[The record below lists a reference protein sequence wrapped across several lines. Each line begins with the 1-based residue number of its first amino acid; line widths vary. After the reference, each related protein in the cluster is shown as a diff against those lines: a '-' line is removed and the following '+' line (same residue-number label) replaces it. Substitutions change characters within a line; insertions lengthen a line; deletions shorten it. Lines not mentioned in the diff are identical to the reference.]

1 MGLRWLVMPLVVV
14 IGAFGVAQTK
24 PTSQIKPQVKPYQV
38 SLSLKKVT
46 NLNQFIIPDDAKM
59 MLAKN
64 LFVVCPADH
73 WQPFFVY
80 EENAYHRIPNFA
92 TVDSV
97 LHLYH
102 LFFNF
107 ALRRLEEQKL
117 LPLAQQLTTKLLA
130 QCLQTCKAAPTREL
144 KEAALNN
151 VAYVA
156 VAANLL
162 GLKVNIPKETQPKV
176 AKELQLIRDRAG
188 LVKGAILPYAIDY
201 TQFIPRGHY
210 TRTEQLK
217 RYFMAMMWYG
227 LFPFTPRY
235 RDSEGKL
242 HWSPV
247 TTRQALLLTYDL
259 YAANLQDT
267 WDKLF
272 TPINFFVGFADDLT
286 PAEVKLLVEQVYGK
300 NPNLS
305 AFTDEAKFKVFMER
319 FTKLRQP
326 QIKPKIVWTAGTL
339 PNLPD
344 PETPQL
350 RLLGQRYTPDS
361 EILQELSEP
370 LQRPI
375 PCGLDVMA
383 VLGSE
388 RAKQIHDA
396 GYRVHGLPKNFSMMA
411 WNEYLKKRQEF
422 IERFR
427 RLQQSEWTRNLYW
440 SWLWVL
446 KSLLQPF
453 GEGYPSF
460 MRTTAWQDKS
470 LQTALSSWAQLR
482 HDTILYVKQSL
493 SLAEGGEREEKLVKG
508 YVEPNVEAWRRLLH
522 LVRQTRQLLQ
532 PRGLLV
538 ETIAEKL
545 NEFEDMVAFLLR
557 CAEKQLSNR
566 PLTNDE
572 YWRLQLIGGEMDS
585 LALYVVSDGKAG
597 DWSEIVHPADRNMAC
612 IADVHTADVRFGGLG
627 HVALEEA
634 VGHAHEIFVIVP
646 IEGKFV
652 LTRGAVLS
660 YYEFLQPA
668 DKRLTDEQW
677 QEILKKRKAP
687 PQPAWVRSFTVPT
700 RIRIKEV
707 PVP

>member
-1 MGLRWLVMPLVVV
+1 MSRWLAIWVALNF
-14 IGAFGVAQTK
+14 ATFGFT
-24 PTSQIKPQVKPYQV
+24 QIKPQVKPYRV
-38 SLSLKKVT
+38 SPSLKEVV
-46 NLNQFIIPDDAKM
+46 NIRQFIIPKDAQT

-73 WQPFFVY
+73 LQPFFIY
-80 EENAYHRIPNFA
+80 EQNAYHLIPNFV

-107 ALRRLEEQKL
+107 ALRRLEEEKL
-117 LPLAQQLTTKLLA
+117 IPLAEQLTTKLLA
-130 QCLQTCKAAPTREL
+130 QCLQTYKYAPTKEL
-144 KEAALNN
+144 KEAALRN

-162 GLKVNIPKETQPKV
+162 NLKASIPKEAQQMVT
-176 AKELQLIRDRAG
+176 KELKLIQERAR
-188 LVKGAILPYAIDY
+188 LEVGAILPYAIDY

-210 TRTEQLK
+210 TRTEKLK

-235 RDSEGKL
+235 RDSRGNL

-247 TTRQALLLTYDL
+247 TTRQALLLTHDL
-259 YAANLQDT
+259 YTARLQDT

-272 TPINFFVGFADDLT
+272 TPINYFVGFADDLT
-286 PAEVKLLVEQVYGK
+286 PSEVKGLAEKIFGR
-300 NPNLS
+300 LS
-305 AFTDEAKFKVFMER
+305 LRSFADEAKFKEFMQQ
-319 FTKLRQP
+319 FTKMRMP
-326 QIKPKIVWTAGTL
+326 QIKPKIAWLAGEL
-339 PNLPD
+339 PPLPD
-344 PETPQL
+344 PETPQM

-361 EILQELSEP
+361 EILQELSHP
-370 LQRPI
+370 IARPI

-383 VLGSE
+383 VIGSE

-396 GYRVHGLPKNFSMMA
+396 GYRVHGLPKNFSMNA
-411 WNEYLKKRQEF
+411 WGDYPKVRQKF
-422 IERFR
+422 IERFS
-427 RLQQSEWTRNLYW
+427 RLSQSDWTRNLYW

-446 KSLLQPF
+446 QSLLKPF

-460 MRTTAWQDKS
+460 MRTMAWQDKS
-470 LQTALSSWAQLR
+470 LQTALASWSQLR
-482 HDTILYVKQSL
+482 HDTILYVKQSFVA
-493 SLAEGGEREEKLVKG
+493 AEGGEETPKLVKG
-508 YVEPNVEAWRRLLH
+508 YVEPNLEAWRRLLH

-538 ETIAEKL
+538 STIAEKL
-545 NEFEDMVAFLLR
+545 NDFEDIVSFLLR
-557 CAEKQLSNR
+557 CVEKQLQNK
-566 PLTNDE
+566 PLTKDE
-572 YWRLQLIGGEMDS
+572 YRRLQFIGGEIDY
-585 LALYVVSDGKAG
+585 LALYIVSDGKAH
-597 DWSEIVHPADRNMAC
+597 DWSEVIHPADRNMAC
-612 IADVHTADVRFGGLG
+612 VADVHTADVRLGGLG
-627 HVALEEA
+627 HKALEEA
-634 VGHAHEIFVIVP
+634 VGYAHEIFVIVP
-646 IEGKFV
+646 IEGKLV
-652 LTRGAVLS
+652 LARGSVLS

-677 QEILKKRKAP
+677 QEMLKKRKAP

-700 RIRIKEV
+700 KIRIKEV

>member
-1 MGLRWLVMPLVVV
+1 MMLRWLAILV
-14 IGAFGVAQTK
+14 ALNFATFGFT
-24 PTSQIKPQVKPYQV
+24 QIKPQVKPYRV
-38 SLSLKKVT
+38 SSSLKEVV
-46 NLNQFIIPDDAKM
+46 NLHQFIIPKDAKA

-80 EENAYHRIPNFA
+80 EENAYHRIPNFI

-107 ALRRLEEQKL
+107 ALRRLEEEKL
-117 LPLAQQLTTKLLA
+117 LPLAEQLTTKLLA
-130 QCLQTCKAAPTREL
+130 QCLQTYKNAPTREL
-144 KEAALNN
+144 KDAALRN

-162 GLKVNIPKETQPKV
+162 KLKAKIPEEAQQMVTSELKLIQAKDGLKV
-176 AKELQLIRDRAG
+176 
-188 LVKGAILPYAIDY
+188 GAILPYVIDY

-210 TRTEQLK
+210 TRTEKLK

-235 RDSEGKL
+235 RDSKGNL

-247 TTRQALLLTYDL
+247 TTRQALLLTHDL
-259 YAANLQDT
+259 YAANLQDI

-272 TPINFFVGFADDLT
+272 VPINYFVGFADDLT
-286 PAEVKLLVEQVYGK
+286 PSEVKGLAEKVFG
-300 NPNLS
+300 NLS
-305 AFTDEAKFKVFMER
+305 LQAFTNEAKFKEFMQQ
-319 FTKLRQP
+319 FTKMRMP
-326 QIKPKIVWTAGTL
+326 QIKPKIEWIAGRL
-339 PNLPD
+339 PPLPD
-344 PETPQL
+344 PETPQM

-361 EILQELSEP
+361 EILQELSHP
-370 LQRPI
+370 GRPI

-383 VLGSE
+383 VIGSE
-388 RAKQIHDA
+388 RAKQILDA
-396 GYRVHGLPKNFSMMA
+396 GYRVHGMNAWGDYPKV
-411 WNEYLKKRQEF
+411 RQKLM
-422 IERFR
+422 ERFS
-427 RLQQSEWTRNLYW
+427 RLSESEWTRNLYW

-446 KSLLQPF
+446 QSLLKPF

-470 LQTALSSWAQLR
+470 LQTALASWAQLR

-493 SLAEGGEREEKLVKG
+493 VAAEGGEGEMPKLVKG
-508 YVEPNVEAWRRLLH
+508 YVEPNWEAWRRLLN

-538 ETIAEKL
+538 STIAEKL
-545 NEFEDMVAFLLR
+545 NDFEDMVTFLFR
-557 CAEKQLSNR
+557 CVEKQLQNK
-566 PLTNDE
+566 PLTEDE
-572 YWRLQLIGGEMDS
+572 YKRLQFIGGEMDY
-585 LALYVVSDGKAG
+585 LALYVISDGKARA
-597 DWSEIVHPADRNMAC
+597 WSEIIHPADRNMAC
-612 IADVHTADVRFGGLG
+612 VADVHTANHL
-627 HVALEEA
+627 ALEEA

-646 IEGKFV
+646 IEGKLV
-652 LTRGAVLS
+652 LARGSVLS

-677 QEILKKRKAP
+677 QEMLKKRKAP
-687 PQPAWVRSFTVPT
+687 PQPAWVKSFTIPT
-700 RIRIKEV
+700 KIRIKEV
-707 PVP
+707 SVP

>member
-1 MGLRWLVMPLVVV
+1 MALRWLVMSLMFAVS
-14 IGAFGVAQTK
+14 AFGVT
-24 PTSQIKPQVKPYQV
+24 QIKPQVKPYRV
-38 SLSLKKVT
+38 SPSLNEVT
-46 NLNQFIIPDDAKM
+46 NLKQFIIPKDAQA

-80 EENAYHRIPNFA
+80 EENAYHRIPNFV

-107 ALRRLEEQKL
+107 ALRRLEEEKL
-117 LPLAQQLTTKLLA
+117 LPLAQELTTKLLA
-130 QCLQTCKAAPTREL
+130 QCLRTYKAAPTKEL
-144 KEAALNN
+144 KEAALRN

-162 GLKVNIPKETQPKV
+162 GLKANIPKEAQPMV
-176 AKELQLIRDRAG
+176 AKELQLIRNREG
-188 LVKGAILPYAIDY
+188 FKVGAILPYAIDY

-227 LFPFTPRY
+227 LAPFAPVAINP
-235 RDSEGKL
+235 EGKREAF
-242 HWSPV
+242 PQV
-247 TTRQALLLTYDL
+247 ARQAVLIVSDL
-259 YAANLQDT
+259 YAAKLQDT

-286 PAEVKLLVEQVYGK
+286 PAEVKPLIEQVYGK
-300 NPNLS
+300 APNLS
-305 AFTDEAKFKVFMER
+305 DFADEVKLKVFVKR
-319 FTKLRQP
+319 FAKLRQP
-326 QIKPKIVWTAGTL
+326 RIKPKVAWIEGTL
-339 PNLPD
+339 PYLPD
-344 PETPQL
+344 PEAPQL

-370 LQRPI
+370 ELRPI

-383 VLGSE
+383 VVGSE
-388 RAKQIHDA
+388 RAKQIHDS
-396 GYRVHGLPKNFSMMA
+396 GYRVHGLPKSFSMTD
-411 WNEYLKKRQEF
+411 WPEYPKKRQEF
-422 IERFR
+422 IERFS
-427 RLQQSEWTRNLYW
+427 RLKQSEWTQNLYW

-446 KSLLQPF
+446 QSLLQPF

-470 LQTALSSWAQLR
+470 LQTALASWAQLR

-493 SLAEGGEREEKLVKG
+493 TLGEGGDEGEEKLVKG
-508 YVEPNVEAWRRLLH
+508 YVEPNVEAWRRLLN
-522 LVRQTRQLLQ
+522 LVRQTRDLLL

-538 ETIAEKL
+538 ETVAQKL
-545 NEFEDMVAFLLR
+545 LDFEDMVTFLLQ
-557 CAEKQLSNR
+557 CAEKQLQNR
-566 PLTNDE
+566 PLTKDE
-572 YWRLQLIGGEMDS
+572 YYRLQFIGGEMDH
-585 LALYVVSDGKAG
+585 LALHVVSDGKAQN
-597 DWSEIVHPADRNMAC
+597 WKEIIHPADRNMAC
-612 IADVHTADVRFGGLG
+612 VADVHTADVRIGGLG

-646 IEGKFV
+646 IEGKLV

-668 DKRLTDEQW
+668 SKRLTDEQW
-677 QEILKKRKAP
+677 QEMLRKRKAP
-687 PQPAWVRSFTVPT
+687 PQPEWVRSFTVPA

>member
-1 MGLRWLVMPLVVV
+1 MSRWLAILV
-14 IGAFGVAQTK
+14 ALNFATFGFA
-24 PTSQIKPQVKPYQV
+24 QIKPQVKPYRV
-38 SLSLKKVT
+38 SPSLKEVV
-46 NLNQFIIPDDAKM
+46 NLHQFVIPKEAQA

-80 EENAYHRIPNFA
+80 EENAYHGIPNFV

-107 ALRRLEEQKL
+107 ALRRLEEEKL
-117 LPLAQQLTTKLLA
+117 SPLAEQLTTKLLA
-130 QCLQTCKAAPTREL
+130 QCMRTYKDAPTKEL
-144 KEAALNN
+144 KDAALRN

-162 GLKVNIPKETQPKV
+162 NLKPNIPKEAQRMV
-176 AKELQLIRDRAG
+176 AIELKLIQARAG
-188 LVKGAILPYAIDY
+188 LGVGAILPYAIDY

-210 TRTEQLK
+210 TRTEKLK
-217 RYFMAMMWYG
+217 RYFLTMMWYG

-235 RDSEGKL
+235 RDNKGDL

-247 TTRQALLLTYDL
+247 TTRQALLLTHDL
-259 YAANLQDT
+259 YAAKLQDT

-272 TPINFFVGFADDLT
+272 TPINYFVGFADDLT
-286 PAEVKLLVEQVYGK
+286 PPEVKGLAEKVFGG
-300 NPNLS
+300 LS
-305 AFTDEAKFKVFMER
+305 LQAFANEAKFKEFMEQ
-319 FTKLRQP
+319 FTKMRMP
-326 QIKPKIVWTAGTL
+326 QIKPKVAWIAGGL
-339 PNLPD
+339 PLLPD
-344 PETPQL
+344 PETPQM

-361 EILQELSEP
+361 EILQELSHP
-370 LQRPI
+370 TMRPI

-383 VLGSE
+383 VIGSE
-388 RAKQIHDA
+388 RAKQIHDS
-396 GYRVHGLPKNFSMMA
+396 GYRVHGLPEGFSMSA
-411 WNEYLKKRQEF
+411 WDDYPKVRQKLT
-422 IERFR
+422 ERFS
-427 RLQQSEWTRNLYW
+427 RLSQSEWTRNLYW

-446 KSLLQPF
+446 QSLLQPF

-460 MRTTAWQDKS
+460 MRTEAWQDKS
-470 LQTALSSWAQLR
+470 LQTALASWAQLR

-493 SLAEGGEREEKLVKG
+493 VVAEGGEETPKLVKG
-508 YVEPNVEAWRRLLH
+508 YVEPNLEAWQRLLH

-538 ETIAEKL
+538 STIAEKL
-545 NEFEDMVAFLLR
+545 DDFESMVAFLLR
-557 CAEKQLSNR
+557 CAEKQLQNK
-566 PLTNDE
+566 PLTRDE
-572 YWRLQLIGGEMDS
+572 YERLQFIGGEMDA
-585 LALYVVSDGKAG
+585 LALHVVSDGKAR
-597 DWSEIVHPADRNMAC
+597 DWSEVIHPADRNMAC
-612 IADVHTADVRFGGLG
+612 VADVHTAVVLFGGLG

-646 IEGKFV
+646 VEGKLV
-652 LTRGAVLS
+652 LARGSVLS
-660 YYEFLQPA
+660 YYEFLQLA

-677 QEILKKRKAP
+677 QEMLKKRKAP
-687 PQPAWVRSFTVPT
+687 PQPAWVKSFTVPT
-700 RIRIKEV
+700 KIRIKEV